1 VVSPHSKEIR
11 LHDETVVQPMER
23 LKDRV
28 AIVTGAGGGMG
39 RAIVDRL
46 RTEGAFVVATD
57 IRPMD
62 AVGDVTLVHDV
73 TSEQA
78 WAEVIAEVESRYG
91 RLDILVNNAGR
102 TDFGVIEGTSLDE
115 FNEVVAAS
123 QTSVFLGMKAC
134 GPLLKASGRG
144 SVINMSSI
152 LGTTGGLGGS
162 PAYSAAKGAVRTL
175 TKSTAIRWATKGVR
189 VNSLHPG
196 FTDTPML
203 EHAAET
209 GVLHRMLA
217 ATPMGRLG
225 RPSEIAAAVAF
236 LASDDASFMTGEEMH
251 VDGGFTAR

>member
-1 VVSPHSKEIR
+1 MNR
-11 LHDETVVQPMER
+11 LTE
-23 LKDRV
+23 RV
-28 AIVTGAGGGMG
+28 ALVTGASGGIG
-39 RAIVDRL
+39 RAIVERL
-46 RTEGAFVVATD
+46 TSEGAIVVATD
-57 IRPMD
+57 IRPAD
-62 AVGDVTLVHDV
+62 TLGALSLVHDV
-73 TSEQA
+73 SSEMA
-78 WAEVIAEVESRYG
+78 WSEVVATIEQRWG

-102 TDFGVIEGTSLDE
+102 TDFGVIEGTSLAE
-115 FNEVVAAS
+115 FNEVVSAS

-134 GPLLKASGRG
+134 GPLLKASGHG

-203 EHAAET
+203 EHAAQT
-209 GVLHRMLA
+209 GVLDRMLD

-225 RPSEIAAAVAF
+225 HPSEIAAAVAF

>member
-1 VVSPHSKEIR
+1 MNR
-11 LHDETVVQPMER
+11 LT
-23 LKDRV
+23 DRV
-28 AIVTGAGGGMG
+28 ALVTGAGGGIG
-39 RAIVDRL
+39 RAIVTRL
-46 RTEGAFVVATD
+46 ESEGAIVIATD
-57 IRPMD
+57 IRETESL
-62 AVGDVTLVHDV
+62 GTLTLVHDV
-73 TSEQA
+73 SSESA
-78 WAEVIAEVESRYG
+78 WAEVVAKVTTRFG
-91 RLDILVNNAGR
+91 RLDILVNNAGQ
-102 TDFGVIEGTSLDE
+102 TDFGVIEGTSLEE

-134 GPLLKASGRG
+134 GPLLKASGHG

-203 EHAAET
+203 EHAAQT
-209 GVLHRMLA
+209 GVLDRMLD

-225 RPSEIAAAVAF
+225 HPSEIAAAVAF

>member
-1 VVSPHSKEIR
+1 MNR
-11 LHDETVVQPMER
+11 LT
-23 LKDRV
+23 DRV
-28 AIVTGAGGGMG
+28 ALVTGAQGGIGG
-39 RAIVDRL
+39 AIVSRL
-46 RTEGAFVVATD
+46 ESEGALVVATD
-57 IRPMD
+57 IRPMEPRG
-62 AVGDVTLVHDV
+62 ALSLVHDV
-73 TSEQA
+73 ASEQA
-78 WAEVIAEVESRYG
+78 WAEVVEAISARFG

-102 TDFGVIEGTSLDE
+102 TDFGVIEGTSLE
-115 FNEVVAAS
+115 EYNEIVAAS
-123 QTSVFLGMKAC
+123 QTSVFLGLRAC

-175 TKSTAIRWATKGVR
+175 TKSTAIRWAAKGVR

-203 EHAAET
+203 EHAART
-209 GVLHRMLA
+209 GVLERMLD

-225 RPSEIAAAVAF
+225 QPSEIAAAVAF
-236 LASDDASFMTGEEMH
+236 LASDDASFMTGEELH

>member
-1 VVSPHSKEIR
+1 MRR
-11 LHDETVVQPMER
+11 LEG
-23 LKDRV
+23 RV
-28 AIVTGAGGGMG
+28 ALVTGAGGGIG
-39 RAIVDRL
+39 RATVERL
-46 RTEGAFVVATD
+46 VSEGAIVIATD
-57 IRPMD
+57 IREID
-62 AVGDVTLVHDV
+62 SLGALTLVHDV
-73 TSEQA
+73 SSESA
-78 WAEVIAEVESRYG
+78 WAEVVAEITTRFG
-91 RLDILVNNAGR
+91 RLDILVNNAGQ
-102 TDFGVIEGTSLDE
+102 TDFGVIEGTSLEE

-203 EHAAET
+203 EHAAQT
-209 GVLHRMLA
+209 GVLDRMLD

-225 RPSEIAAAVAF
+225 HPSEIAAAVAF

>member
-1 VVSPHSKEIR
+1 MNR
-11 LHDETVVQPMER
+11 LT
-23 LKDRV
+23 DRV
-28 AIVTGAGGGMG
+28 ALVTGAGGGIG
-39 RAIVDRL
+39 RAIVERL
-46 RTEGAFVVATD
+46 ESEGAIVVATD
-57 IRPMD
+57 IRPIETLG
-62 AVGDVTLVHDV
+62 ALTLVHDV
-73 TSEQA
+73 ASEEA
-78 WAEVIAEVESRYG
+78 WAEVVAAIGERFG

-102 TDFGVIEGTSLDE
+102 TDFGVIEGTGLEE

-123 QTSVFLGMKAC
+123 QTSVFLGMKSC
-134 GPLLKASGRG
+134 GPLLKASGHG

-196 FTDTPML
+196 FTDTAML
-203 EHAAET
+203 EHAAQT
-209 GVLHRMLA
+209 GVLDRMLD

-225 RPSEIAAAVAF
+225 HPSEIAAAVAF

>member
-1 VVSPHSKEIR
+1 MNR
-11 LHDETVVQPMER
+11 LT
-23 LKDRV
+23 DRV
-28 AIVTGAGGGMG
+28 ALVTGAGGGIG
-39 RAIVDRL
+39 RAIVTRL
-46 RTEGAFVVATD
+46 ESEGAIVIATD
-57 IRPMD
+57 IRETESLG
-62 AVGDVTLVHDV
+62 ALTLIHDV
-73 TSEQA
+73 SSESA
-78 WAEVIAEVESRYG
+78 WAEVIAEVQSRFG
-91 RLDILVNNAGR
+91 RLDILVNNAGQ
-102 TDFGVIEGTSLDE
+102 TDFGVIEGTSLEE

-134 GPLLKASGRG
+134 GPLLKASGHG

-203 EHAAET
+203 EHAAQT
-209 GVLHRMLA
+209 GVLDRMLD

-225 RPSEIAAAVAF
+225 HPSEIAAAVAF

>member
-1 VVSPHSKEIR
+1 MNR
-11 LHDETVVQPMER
+11 LNA
-23 LKDRV
+23 RV
-28 AIVTGAGGGMG
+28 ALVTGAEGGIGA
-39 RAIVDRL
+39 AIVSRL
-46 RTEGAFVVATD
+46 ESEGALVVATD
-57 IRPMD
+57 IRPMEPR
-62 AVGDVTLVHDV
+62 GSLSLVHDV
-73 TSEQA
+73 SSEQA
-78 WAEVIAEVESRYG
+78 WAHVVETIAATFG
-91 RLDILVNNAGR
+91 RLDILVNNAGL
-102 TDFGVIEGTSLDE
+102 TDFGVIEGTSLE
-115 FNEVVAAS
+115 EYHEVVAAS

-175 TKSTAIRWATKGVR
+175 TKSTAIRWAAKGVR

-203 EHAAET
+203 EHAART
-209 GVLHRMLA
+209 GVLERMLE

-225 RPSEIAAAVAF
+225 QPSEIAAAVAF
-236 LASDDASFMTGEEMH
+236 LASDDASFMTGEELH

>member
-1 VVSPHSKEIR
+1 MNLQLTGQR
-11 LHDETVVQPMER
+11 AL
-23 LKDRV
+23 
-28 AIVTGAGGGMG
+28 VTGSTAGIGF
-39 RAIVDRL
+39 AIAQAL
-46 RTEGAFVVATD
+46 AAEGAHVVVNGRSEAGVAAALQRLQTAVPGARLSAAAADAAT
-57 IRPMD
+57 
-62 AVGDVTLVHDV
+62 
-73 TSEQA
+73 
-78 WAEVIAEVESRYG
+78 AEGCAQLMALSGEV
-91 RLDILVNNAGR
+91 DILVNNAGR
-102 TDFGVIEGTSLDE
+102 TDFGVIEGTSLEE
-115 FNEVVAAS
+115 FNEVVSAS

-203 EHAAET
+203 EHAAQT
-209 GVLHRMLA
+209 GVLDRMLD

-225 RPSEIAAAVAF
+225 HPSEIAAAVAF
-236 LASDDASFMTGEEMH
+236 LASDDASFMTGEEIH

>member
-1 VVSPHSKEIR
+1 MNR
-11 LHDETVVQPMER
+11 LT
-23 LKDRV
+23 DRV
-28 AIVTGAGGGMG
+28 ALVTGAGGGIG
-39 RAIVDRL
+39 RAIVERL
-46 RTEGAFVVATD
+46 ESEGAIVVATD
-57 IRPMD
+57 IRPV
-62 AVGDVTLVHDV
+62 ASLGALSLVHDV
-73 TSEQA
+73 SSEEA
-78 WAEVIAEVESRYG
+78 WTEVVALVGERFG

-102 TDFGVIEGTSLDE
+102 TDFGVIEGTSLEE
-115 FNEVVAAS
+115 FTEVVAAS
-123 QTSVFLGMKAC
+123 QTSVFLGMKSC
-134 GPLLKASGRG
+134 GPLLKASGHG

-203 EHAAET
+203 AHAAQT
-209 GVLHRMLA
+209 GVLDRMLD

-225 RPSEIAAAVAF
+225 HPSEIAAAVAF

>member
-1 VVSPHSKEIR
+1 MRR
-11 LHDETVVQPMER
+11 LER
-23 LKDRV
+23 RV
-28 AIVTGAGGGMG
+28 ALVTGAGGGIG
-39 RAIVDRL
+39 RATVERL
-46 RTEGAFVVATD
+46 MSEGALVIATD
-57 IRPMD
+57 IREVESLGSL
-62 AVGDVTLVHDV
+62 ALVHDV
-73 TSEQA
+73 SSESAWDAVVAEITS
-78 WAEVIAEVESRYG
+78 RFG
-91 RLDILVNNAGR
+91 RLDILVNNAGQ
-102 TDFGVIEGTSLDE
+102 TDFGVIEGTSLEE

-134 GPLLKASGRG
+134 GPLLKASGHG

-203 EHAAET
+203 EHAAQT
-209 GVLHRMLA
+209 GVLDRMLD

-225 RPSEIAAAVAF
+225 HPSEIAAAVAF

>member
-1 VVSPHSKEIR
+1 MSEG
-11 LHDETVVQPMER
+11 
-23 LKDRV
+23 
-28 AIVTGAGGGMG
+28 AIVIAS
-39 RAIVDRL
+39 
-46 RTEGAFVVATD
+46 D
-57 IRPMD
+57 IRE
-62 AVGDVTLVHDV
+62 VESLGSLTLVHDV
-73 TSEQA
+73 SSESAWDAVVAEITS
-78 WAEVIAEVESRYG
+78 RFG
-91 RLDILVNNAGR
+91 RLDILVNNAGQ
-102 TDFGVIEGTSLDE
+102 TDFGVIEGTSLEE

-134 GPLLKASGRG
+134 GPLLKASGHG

-203 EHAAET
+203 EHAAHT
-209 GVLHRMLA
+209 GVLDRMLD

-225 RPSEIAAAVAF
+225 HPSEIAAAVAF

>member
-1 VVSPHSKEIR
+1 MNR
-11 LHDETVVQPMER
+11 LT
-23 LKDRV
+23 DRV
-28 AIVTGAGGGMG
+28 ALVTGADGGIG
-39 RAIVDRL
+39 RAIVTRL
-46 RTEGAFVVATD
+46 SAEGALVIATD
-57 IRPMD
+57 IRPMEPSG
-62 AVGDVTLVHDV
+62 ALTLVHDV
-73 TSEQA
+73 SSERA
-78 WAEVIAEVESRYG
+78 WAQVVEIVTARFG

-102 TDFGVIEGTSLDE
+102 TDFGVIEGTSLEEYDQ
-115 FNEVVAAS
+115 VIASS

-134 GPLLKASGRG
+134 GPLLKASGHG

-175 TKSTAIRWATKGVR
+175 TKSTAIRWAAKGVR

-203 EHAAET
+203 EHAANT
-209 GVLHRMLA
+209 GVLDRMLE

-225 RPSEIAAAVAF
+225 RPEEIAAAVAF

>member
-1 VVSPHSKEIR
+1 MNR
-11 LHDETVVQPMER
+11 LT
-23 LKDRV
+23 DRV
-28 AIVTGAGGGMG
+28 ALVTGAGGGIG
-39 RAIVDRL
+39 RAIVARL
-46 RTEGAFVVATD
+46 ESEGALVIATD
-57 IRPMD
+57 IRPLD
-62 AVGDVTLVHDV
+62 SLGDLALVHDV
-73 TSEQA
+73 ASEAA
-78 WAEVIAEVESRYG
+78 WAEVVALIGERYG

-102 TDFGVIEGTSLDE
+102 TDFGVIEGTSLKE
-115 FNEVVAAS
+115 FSAVVSAS

-134 GPLLKASGRG
+134 GPLLKASGHG

-203 EHAAET
+203 EHAAQT
-209 GVLHRMLA
+209 GVLDRMLD

-225 RPSEIAAAVAF
+225 HPSEIAAAVAF

>member
-1 VVSPHSKEIR
+1 MNR
-11 LHDETVVQPMER
+11 LTE
-23 LKDRV
+23 RV
-28 AIVTGAGGGMG
+28 ALVTGAGGGIG
-39 RAIVDRL
+39 LAIVARL
-46 RTEGAFVVATD
+46 ESEGAIVVATD
-57 IRPMD
+57 IRPI
-62 AVGDVTLVHDV
+62 APIGSRTLVHDV
-73 TSEQA
+73 SSEAA
-78 WAEVIAEVESRYG
+78 WAEVVQTLTSAYG

-102 TDFGVIEGTSLDE
+102 TDFGVIEGTSLEE
-115 FNEVVAAS
+115 FKEVVAAS

-203 EHAAET
+203 EHAART
-209 GVLHRMLA
+209 GVLERMLD

-225 RPSEIAAAVAF
+225 HPSEIAAAVAF

>member
-1 VVSPHSKEIR
+1 MNR
-11 LHDETVVQPMER
+11 LT
-23 LKDRV
+23 DRV
-28 AIVTGAGGGMG
+28 ALVTGAGGGIG
-39 RAIVDRL
+39 RAIVERL
-46 RTEGAFVVATD
+46 ESEGAIVVATD
-57 IRPMD
+57 IRPLESIG
-62 AVGDVTLVHDV
+62 ALSLVHDV
-73 TSEQA
+73 SSEEA
-78 WAEVIAEVESRYG
+78 WAEVVALVGERFG

-102 TDFGVIEGTSLDE
+102 TDFGVIEGTSLEE
-115 FNEVVAAS
+115 FTEVVAAS
-123 QTSVFLGMKAC
+123 QTSVFLGMKSC
-134 GPLLKASGRG
+134 GPLLKASGHG

-175 TKSTAIRWATKGVR
+175 TKSTAIRWAAKGVR

-203 EHAAET
+203 EHAAQT
-209 GVLHRMLA
+209 GVLDRMLD

-251 VDGGFTAR
+251 VDGGFRAR

>member
-1 VVSPHSKEIR
+1 MNR
-11 LHDETVVQPMER
+11 LT
-23 LKDRV
+23 DRV
-28 AIVTGAGGGMG
+28 ALVTGAGGGIG
-39 RAIVDRL
+39 RAIVTRL
-46 RTEGAFVVATD
+46 ESEGAIVIATD
-57 IRPMD
+57 IRENESLG
-62 AVGDVTLVHDV
+62 ALTLIHDV
-73 TSEQA
+73 SSESA
-78 WAEVIAEVESRYG
+78 WAEVIAEVQSRFG
-91 RLDILVNNAGR
+91 RLDILVNNAGQ
-102 TDFGVIEGTSLDE
+102 TDFGVIEGTSLKE

-134 GPLLKASGRG
+134 GPLLKASGHG

-203 EHAAET
+203 EHAAQT
-209 GVLHRMLA
+209 GVLDRMLD

-225 RPSEIAAAVAF
+225 HPSEIAAAVAF

>member
-1 VVSPHSKEIR
+1 MNR
-11 LHDETVVQPMER
+11 LT
-23 LKDRV
+23 DRV
-28 AIVTGAGGGMG
+28 ALVTGAGGGIG
-39 RAIVDRL
+39 RAIVTRL
-46 RTEGAFVVATD
+46 EAEGAIVIATD
-57 IRPMD
+57 IRPLE
-62 AVGDVTLVHDV
+62 ALGTLTLVHDV
-73 TSEQA
+73 SSEPA
-78 WAEVIAEVESRYG
+78 WADVVASIEERFG
-91 RLDILVNNAGR
+91 RLDILVNNAGL
-102 TDFGVIEGTSLDE
+102 TDVGVIEGTSLEE

-123 QTSVFLGMKAC
+123 QTSVFLGMKSC

-203 EHAAET
+203 EHAART
-209 GVLHRMLA
+209 GVLERMLD

-225 RPSEIAAAVAF
+225 HPSEIAAAVAF
-236 LASDDASFMTGEEMH
+236 LASDDASFMTGEELH

>member
-1 VVSPHSKEIR
+1 MRR
-11 LHDETVVQPMER
+11 LEE
-23 LKDRV
+23 RV
-28 AIVTGAGGGMG
+28 ALVTGAGGGIG
-39 RAIVDRL
+39 AAVVARL
-46 RTEGAFVVATD
+46 EYEGALVVATD
-57 IRPMD
+57 IRPMQERG
-62 AVGDVTLVHDV
+62 ALTLVHDV
-73 TSEQA
+73 SEEES
-78 WAEVIAEVESRYG
+78 WAEVIETITSRFG

-115 FNEVVAAS
+115 YNEVVASS

-203 EHAAET
+203 EHAART
-209 GVLHRMLA
+209 GVLDRMLE

-236 LASDDASFMTGEEMH
+236 LASDDASFMTGEELH

>member
-1 VVSPHSKEIR
+1 
-11 LHDETVVQPMER
+11 MER
-23 LKDRV
+23 LQS
-28 AIVTGAGGGMG
+28 
-39 RAIVDRL
+39 
-46 RTEGAFVVATD
+46 EGAVVIATD
-57 IRPMD
+57 IRPM
-62 AVGDVTLVHDV
+62 ASLGALTLVHDV
-73 TSEQA
+73 SSESAWTEVTGLVQA
-78 WAEVIAEVESRYG
+78 QYG

-102 TDFGVIEGTSLDE
+102 TDFGVIEGTSLEE
-115 FNEVVAAS
+115 FNEVVSAS

-134 GPLLKASGRG
+134 GPLLKASGHG

-203 EHAAET
+203 AHAAAT
-209 GVLHRMLA
+209 GVLERMLE

-225 RPSEIAAAVAF
+225 RPEEIAAAVAF

>member
-1 VVSPHSKEIR
+1 MNR
-11 LHDETVVQPMER
+11 LT
-23 LKDRV
+23 DRV
-28 AIVTGAGGGMG
+28 ALVTGAGGGIG
-39 RAIVDRL
+39 RAIVERL
-46 RTEGAFVVATD
+46 ESEGAIVVATD
-57 IRPMD
+57 IRPV
-62 AVGDVTLVHDV
+62 ASLGALSLVHDV
-73 TSEQA
+73 SSEEA
-78 WAEVIAEVESRYG
+78 WIEVVALVGERFG

-102 TDFGVIEGTSLDE
+102 TDFGVIEGTSLEE
-115 FNEVVAAS
+115 FTEVVAAS
-123 QTSVFLGMKAC
+123 QTSVFLGMKSC

-203 EHAAET
+203 AHAAQT
-209 GVLHRMLA
+209 GVLDRMLD

-225 RPSEIAAAVAF
+225 HPSEIAAAVAF

>member
-1 VVSPHSKEIR
+1 MRR
-11 LHDETVVQPMER
+11 LEG
-23 LKDRV
+23 RV
-28 AIVTGAGGGMG
+28 ALVTGAGGGIG
-39 RAIVDRL
+39 RATVERL
-46 RTEGAFVVATD
+46 MSEGAIVIATD
-57 IRPMD
+57 IR
-62 AVGDVTLVHDV
+62 
-73 TSEQA
+73 
-78 WAEVIAEVESRYG
+78 EVESLGSLTLEHDVSSEAAWDAVVAEITSRFG
-91 RLDILVNNAGR
+91 RLDILVNNAGQ
-102 TDFGVIEGTSLDE
+102 TDFGVIEGTSLQE

-134 GPLLKASGRG
+134 GPLLKASGHG

-203 EHAAET
+203 EHAAQT
-209 GVLHRMLA
+209 GVLDRMLD

-225 RPSEIAAAVAF
+225 HPSEIAAAVAF

>member
-1 VVSPHSKEIR
+1 MNR
-11 LHDETVVQPMER
+11 LT
-23 LKDRV
+23 DRV
-28 AIVTGAGGGMG
+28 ALVTGAGGGIG
-39 RAIVDRL
+39 RAIVARL
-46 RTEGAFVVATD
+46 ESEGAVVIATD
-57 IRPMD
+57 IRETESL
-62 AVGDVTLVHDV
+62 GSLTLVHDV
-73 TSEQA
+73 SSESA
-78 WAEVIAEVESRYG
+78 WAEVVTEITTRFG
-91 RLDILVNNAGR
+91 RLDILVNNAGQ
-102 TDFGVIEGTSLDE
+102 TDFGVIEGTSLEE

-134 GPLLKASGRG
+134 GPLLKASGHG

-196 FTDTPML
+196 FTDTAML
-203 EHAAET
+203 EHAAQT
-209 GVLHRMLA
+209 GVLERMLD

-251 VDGGFTAR
+251 VDVGFTAR

>member
-1 VVSPHSKEIR
+1 MNR
-11 LHDETVVQPMER
+11 LT
-23 LKDRV
+23 DRV
-28 AIVTGAGGGMG
+28 ALVTGAGGGIG
-39 RAIVDRL
+39 RAIVERL
-46 RTEGAFVVATD
+46 ESEGAIVVATD
-57 IRPMD
+57 IRPIERLG
-62 AVGDVTLVHDV
+62 ALTLVHDV
-73 TSEQA
+73 ASEEA
-78 WAEVIAEVESRYG
+78 WAEVVEVIGERFG
-91 RLDILVNNAGR
+91 RLDVLVNNAGR
-102 TDFGVIEGTSLDE
+102 TDFGVIEGTSLEE

-123 QTSVFLGMKAC
+123 QTSVFLGMKSC
-134 GPLLKASGRG
+134 GPLLKASGHG

-162 PAYSAAKGAVRTL
+162 PGYSAAKGAVRTL

-209 GVLHRMLA
+209 GVLDRMLD

>member
-1 VVSPHSKEIR
+1 MQR
-11 LHDETVVQPMER
+11 L
-23 LKDRV
+23 LDRV
-28 AIVTGAGGGMG
+28 ALVTGAGGGIG
-39 RAIVDRL
+39 RAIVARL
-46 RTEGAFVVATD
+46 ESEGALVVATD
-57 IRPMD
+57 IRPMESLG
-62 AVGDVTLVHDV
+62 ACTLIHDV
-73 TSEQA
+73 TSEA
-78 WAEVIAEVESRYG
+78 SWAELVEIVTVRFG

-102 TDFGVIEGTSLDE
+102 TDFGVIEGTGLDE

-123 QTSVFLGMKAC
+123 QTSVFLGMKAF

-175 TKSTAIRWATKGVR
+175 SKSTAIRWATKGVR

-209 GVLHRMLA
+209 GVLERMLA

>member
-1 VVSPHSKEIR
+1 MA
-11 LHDETVVQPMER
+11 L
-23 LKDRV
+23 
-28 AIVTGAGGGMG
+28 VTGAGGGIG
-39 RAIVDRL
+39 RATVERL
-46 RTEGAFVVATD
+46 VSEGATVIATD
-57 IRPMD
+57 IREIVP
-62 AVGDVTLVHDV
+62 AGALTLVHDV
-73 TSEQA
+73 SSESA
-78 WAEVIAEVESRYG
+78 WAEVVTVVESRFG
-91 RLDILVNNAGR
+91 RLDILVNNAGQ
-102 TDFGVIEGTSLDE
+102 TDFGVIEGTSLEE
-115 FNEVVAAS
+115 FNQVVAAS

-134 GPLLKASGRG
+134 GPLLKASGLG

-175 TKSTAIRWATKGVR
+175 TKSTAIRWAAKGVR

-203 EHAAET
+203 EHAAQT
-209 GVLHRMLA
+209 GVLERMLD

>member
-1 VVSPHSKEIR
+1 MRR
-11 LHDETVVQPMER
+11 LEG
-23 LKDRV
+23 RV
-28 AIVTGAGGGMG
+28 ALVTGAGGGIG
-39 RAIVDRL
+39 RATVERL
-46 RTEGAFVVATD
+46 MSEGAIVIATD
-57 IRPMD
+57 IREID
-62 AVGDVTLVHDV
+62 SLGSLALVHDV
-73 TSEQA
+73 SSESA
-78 WAEVIAEVESRYG
+78 WAEVVTVVESRFG
-91 RLDILVNNAGR
+91 RLDILVNNAGQ
-102 TDFGVIEGTSLDE
+102 TDFGVIEGTSLEE
-115 FNEVVAAS
+115 FNQVVAAS

-134 GPLLKASGRG
+134 GPLLKASGHG

-175 TKSTAIRWATKGVR
+175 TKSTAIRWAAKGVR

-203 EHAAET
+203 EHAAQT
-209 GVLHRMLA
+209 GVLERMLN

-225 RPSEIAAAVAF
+225 TPSEIAAAVAF

>member
-1 VVSPHSKEIR
+1 MNR
-11 LHDETVVQPMER
+11 LN
-23 LKDRV
+23 DRV
-28 AIVTGAGGGMG
+28 ALVTGAGGGIG
-39 RAIVDRL
+39 RAIVARL
-46 RTEGAFVVATD
+46 ESEGAIVIATD
-57 IRPMD
+57 IRPVEPLG
-62 AVGDVTLVHDV
+62 ACTLVHDV
-73 TSEQA
+73 SSAPA
-78 WAEVIAEVESRYG
+78 WAEVVATVQSTFG

-102 TDFGVIEGTSLDE
+102 TDFGVIEGTSLEE

-134 GPLLKASGRG
+134 GPLLKASGHG

-203 EHAAET
+203 EHAAQT
-209 GVLHRMLA
+209 GVLERMLD

-225 RPSEIAAAVAF
+225 HPSEIAAAVAF

>member
-1 VVSPHSKEIR
+1 MNR
-11 LHDETVVQPMER
+11 LNE
-23 LKDRV
+23 RV
-28 AIVTGAGGGMG
+28 ALVTGAGGGIG
-39 RAIVDRL
+39 RAIVERL
-46 RTEGAFVVATD
+46 ASEGALVVATD
-57 IRPMD
+57 IRPTEPLG
-62 AVGDVTLVHDV
+62 ALSLVHDV
-73 TSEQA
+73 ASESA
-78 WAEVIAEVESRYG
+78 WSEIVDVIGHRFG

-102 TDFGVIEGTSLDE
+102 TDFGVIEGTSLEE
-115 FNEVVAAS
+115 FNEVVSAS

-203 EHAAET
+203 EHAAQT
-209 GVLHRMLA
+209 GVLDRMLD

-225 RPSEIAAAVAF
+225 HPSEIAAAVAF
-236 LASDDASFMTGEEMH
+236 LASDDASFMTGEELH

>member
-1 VVSPHSKEIR
+1 VSNES
-11 LHDETVVQPMER
+11 
-23 LKDRV
+23 
-28 AIVTGAGGGMG
+28 AWA
-39 RAIVDRL
+39 A
-46 RTEGAFVVATD
+46 VVAE
-57 IRPMD
+57 I
-62 AVGDVTLVHDV
+62 
-73 TSEQA
+73 TSQF
-78 WAEVIAEVESRYG
+78 G
-91 RLDILVNNAGR
+91 RLDILVNNAGQ
-102 TDFGVIEGTSLDE
+102 TDFGVIEGTSLEE

-123 QTSVFLGMKAC
+123 QTSVFIGMKAC

-203 EHAAET
+203 EHAAQT
-209 GVLHRMLA
+209 GVLERMLD

-225 RPSEIAAAVAF
+225 QPSEIAAAVAF

>member
-1 VVSPHSKEIR
+1 MNR
-11 LHDETVVQPMER
+11 LT
-23 LKDRV
+23 DRV
-28 AIVTGAGGGMG
+28 ALVTGAAGGIG
-39 RAIVDRL
+39 RAIVERL
-46 RTEGAFVVATD
+46 ESEGAIVVATD
-57 IRPMD
+57 IRPIESLG
-62 AVGDVTLVHDV
+62 ALTLVHDV
-73 TSEQA
+73 ASEEA
-78 WAEVIAEVESRYG
+78 WAEVVEVVGERFG

-102 TDFGVIEGTSLDE
+102 TDFGVIEGTSLEE
-115 FNEVVAAS
+115 FNHVVAAS
-123 QTSVFLGMKAC
+123 QTSVFLGMKSC
-134 GPLLKASGRG
+134 GPLLKASGHG

-209 GVLHRMLA
+209 GVLDRMLD

-225 RPSEIAAAVAF
+225 HPSEIAAAVAF

>member
-1 VVSPHSKEIR
+1 MNR
-11 LHDETVVQPMER
+11 LT
-23 LKDRV
+23 DRV
-28 AIVTGAGGGMG
+28 ALVTGAGGGIG
-39 RAIVDRL
+39 RAIVERL
-46 RTEGAFVVATD
+46 ESEGAIVVATD
-57 IRPMD
+57 IRPIESL
-62 AVGDVTLVHDV
+62 GTLTLVHDV
-73 TSEQA
+73 ASEEA
-78 WAEVIAEVESRYG
+78 WAEVVEVVGERFG

-102 TDFGVIEGTSLDE
+102 TDFGVIEGTSLEE

-123 QTSVFLGMKAC
+123 QTSVFLGMKSC
-134 GPLLKASGRG
+134 GPLLKASGHG

-175 TKSTAIRWATKGVR
+175 TKSTAIRWAPKGVR

-209 GVLHRMLA
+209 GVLDRMLD

-225 RPSEIAAAVAF
+225 HPSEIAAAVAF

>member
-1 VVSPHSKEIR
+1 MNR
-11 LHDETVVQPMER
+11 LT
-23 LKDRV
+23 DRV
-28 AIVTGAGGGMG
+28 ALVTGAGGGIG
-39 RAIVDRL
+39 AAVVARL
-46 RTEGAFVVATD
+46 ESEGALVVATD
-57 IRPMD
+57 IRPMQD
-62 AVGDVTLVHDV
+62 QGALTLVHDV
-73 TSEQA
+73 SREES
-78 WAEVIAEVESRYG
+78 WASVVETITREFG

-115 FNEVVAAS
+115 YNEVVASS

-175 TKSTAIRWATKGVR
+175 SKSTAIRWATKGVR

-203 EHAAET
+203 EHAART
-209 GVLHRMLA
+209 GVLDRMLE

-225 RPSEIAAAVAF
+225 QPSEIAAAVAF
-236 LASDDASFMTGEEMH
+236 LASDDASFMTGEELH

>member
-1 VVSPHSKEIR
+1 MNR
-11 LHDETVVQPMER
+11 LT
-23 LKDRV
+23 DRV
-28 AIVTGAGGGMG
+28 ALVTGAGGGIG
-39 RAIVDRL
+39 RAIVNRL
-46 RTEGAFVVATD
+46 ESEGAIVVATD
-57 IRPMD
+57 IRPIESLG
-62 AVGDVTLVHDV
+62 ALTLVHDV
-73 TSEQA
+73 ASEEA
-78 WAEVIAEVESRYG
+78 WAEVVEVVGERFG

-102 TDFGVIEGTSLDE
+102 TDFGVIEGTSLEE
-115 FNEVVAAS
+115 FNHVVAAS
-123 QTSVFLGMKAC
+123 QTSVFLGMKSC
-134 GPLLKASGRG
+134 GPLLKASGHG

-203 EHAAET
+203 EHAAQT
-209 GVLHRMLA
+209 GVLDRMLD

-225 RPSEIAAAVAF
+225 HPSEIAAAVAF